1 MNETERQEVIIAPGV
16 AESIVA
22 LAVAQV
28 DGVAQ
33 IGPKATPATG
43 GLLGAFTKKPSNN
56 GVLIM
61 EDEGKI
67 TVDVHLKL
75 YYGYKLQEVAANIR
89 AAVADALL
97 TQACINIA
105 RVDITVDGIVFKV

>member
-1 MNETERQEVIIAPGV
+1 MSTTDKQEVIIAPGV

-22 LAVAQV
+22 LAIAQV

-33 IGPKATPATG
+33 IGPKARAG
-43 GLLGAFTKKPSNN
+43 DGLLSVLTKKPSGS
-56 GVLIM
+56 GVLIY
-61 EDEGKI
+61 EDEGQI

-75 YYGYKLQEVAANIR
+75 FYGYKLQEVAANIR
-89 AAVADALL
+89 ATVADALL
-97 TQACINIA
+97 TQACISIS

>member
-1 MNETERQEVIIAPGV
+1 MSVTENQEVIIAPGV

-22 LAVAQV
+22 LAIAQV

-33 IGPKATPATG
+33 IGTKTTSG
-43 GLLGAFTKKPSNN
+43 SGLLDLLMKKPSHQ
-56 GVLIM
+56 GVLIL
-61 EDEGKI
+61 EDNGEI

-75 YYGYKLQEVAANIR
+75 FYGYKLQEVAAAIR

-97 TQACINIA
+97 TQACISID
-105 RVDITVDGIVFKV
+105 RVDITIDGIAFKA